1 MSYLRPNDCF
11 YCNAGQQLLRRQRQQ
26 QQQQETPS
34 SDNINGDSVTDNT
47 ISCFQIPDDTSSNI
61 LAFGWIDQQ
70 RRSKMCMVWKDVLAT
85 LLVQGEEETELLIQ
99 RRSVVDEAAAAAAGA
114 VSERLEVLHRI
125 PVRWLVDVDYIG
137 DHRFTLKVRNIAGE
151 FVFRTRDERSARS
164 WISALMSA
172 AWDTGK
178 LVGTA
183 GASSDDE
190 CTSVHAQMH
199 HLTIHDETDN
209 GSDPR
214 GHRDHHPQ
222 PPTWSQRQE
231 QQNAPQSSTSAQ
243 IPSNNVNLID
253 KEPLISPPWQQ
264 LRDPYDAAS
273 YLPQM
278 EQHSSHDKQF
288 MQQQKNDKLRRHQPI
303 PPPPPS
309 SAPLLPFTLT
319 NSEYSYEWDPQN
331 LHRFLSTRRE
341 MLRAIFSTPDTAAAA
356 SILSSGDESKNND
369 KNDHINDGNNSASG
383 GIEID
388 IGIGDIGFGCGVCH
402 STMNKSNV
410 KYSSTNSK
418 SGGSGT
424 KRGSKHST
432 INNTPFLFTSP
443 TRPSDSKQFED
454 GGSVVARSSINET
467 PPPPPPPPSLHDAD
481 VDAGEGGGAKTTMRQ
496 SQHSRSRSTTNHLPK
511 QLPLRRLQTEATNG
525 ATVTADAH
533 AFIPPKNG
541 RMGGASS
548 SSAIDIMDGMLPLPK
563 DYFSHA
569 IRYLLMD
576 TPLPLV
582 GSCPPPN
589 PASVSAPISIPHHSI
604 DNKNAALDIYGNGNS
619 SAINGEGNIKT
630 TIIQPRLPHK
640 IDSVGASETIYLI
653 PRYYLL
659 RWTHWARCT
668 ILNASVECWF
678 AAWDKFDVQMSAR
691 GDGRR
696 RFDSFS
702 KKKKGGGVG
711 GEGGEGQREK
721 RVYSLLPEGL
731 KALAAL
737 SIISD
742 QYQLFINTEQDYIAW
757 MTNLET
763 CWATWNE
770 RVREYHR
777 HSSQSTHEEEV
788 PKAFPQW
795 TFPVFCPP
803 GPVDSRIL
811 STRRNPLLM
820 HHHVALSMRGILSSY
835 NSGLSTDDDAD
846 EGNNDTNSDGGVVVL
861 SPAEDASESKLMSFI
876 DNALW
881 EPDDEYAIATHSTQ
895 SLAVVPVPTSF
906 YDMLRSVHG
915 VVCND
920 GDLSFAP
927 PLPFVNDRGRRVGGM
942 EQQNRMNGTNV
953 KGGDTSLPSCS
964 LLFHD
969 QWEEGIDGP
978 TQMINHLN
986 QGVFGGYHRY
996 YFTNDHHAKSDPS
1009 FRPIEFR
1016 RQVLPVPSAKEVDGD
1031 EGDEHSLSFANA
1043 GKKERVQSPYSTL
1056 MLEAIKSK
1064 KSYDAKEKKNRD
1076 GKSSVGSGSFER
1088 NYANDGVAGYV
1099 VELFPVNFKYI
1110 IVGNDANGDDSCP
1123 TSSSEDHAATTTATP
1138 EGNQSKSSKD
1148 NNAEKSTIHNP
1159 KHLHGIAL
1167 GSRSSSAFAVLR
1179 DMQRAATPYRAQACV
1194 RLWKKSVC
1202 HSATVAGDG
1211 YDLLDIN
1218 TIHAAPSVRSSCR
1231 VGDGGGGRD
1240 GSSREGSSPKS
1251 IQHLPKQ
1258 QQPQQLSLTLEQWL
1272 GLEPLSIQSINRQKR
1287 QYFSNNRSKEE
1298 EVVVEFLIEVRS
1310 SPASQWKREPLEFE
1324 NRLQVSTNRER
1335 KRQTTFSSVLVWF
1348 GIIPYHNQ
1356 TIFHSLVF
1364 SPYRLVI
1371 MLMLKT
1377 RHANGMRRLCAK

>member
-1 MSYLRPNDCF
+1 
-11 YCNAGQQLLRRQRQQ
+11 
-26 QQQQETPS
+26 
-34 SDNINGDSVTDNT
+34 
-47 ISCFQIPDDTSSNI
+47 
-61 LAFGWIDQQ
+61 
-70 RRSKMCMVWKDVLAT
+70 MCMVWKDVLAT

-99 RRSVVDEAAAAAAGA
+99 RRSVIGKAAAAAAGA

-125 PVRWLVDVDYIG
+125 PMRWLVDVDYFG
-137 DHRFTLKVRNIAGE
+137 DHRFTLKVRNIAEE

-178 LVGTA
+178 LVGTEVA
-183 GASSDDE
+183 GASSDGE

-199 HLTIHDETDN
+199 HLTIHDENDN

-222 PPTWSQRQE
+222 PSTNRPQSHTWSHRQQQ
-231 QQNAPQSSTSAQ
+231 QQNAPRSFMSAQ
-243 IPSNNVNLID
+243 IPSKDVNLID
-253 KEPLISPPWQQ
+253 KEPLMSAAWQHSS
-264 LRDPYDAAS
+264 DPYDATS

-278 EQHSSHDKQF
+278 EQHSHNDNRPQQF
-288 MQQQKNDKLRRHQPI
+288 MQQHPGQQHQQKNDKLRRQQPI
-303 PPPPPS
+303 PPPPP

-319 NSEYSYEWDPQN
+319 SSEYSYEWDPQN

-356 SILSSGDESKNND
+356 STLSSGDESKDNVKNN
-369 KNDHINDGNNSASG
+369 HLNDGNNSANG
-383 GIEID
+383 GIKID

-402 STMNKSNV
+402 STMNKSNI
-410 KYSSTNSK
+410 KNSSTNSK

-424 KRGSKHST
+424 KRGSKHNN
-432 INNTPFLFTSP
+432 INNTPFFFTSP
-443 TRPSDSKQFED
+443 TRPSDSKQFVED
-454 GGSVVARSSINET
+454 GGGVVARSSINET
-467 PPPPPPPPSLHDAD
+467 PPPPPPPPPSLHDAD
-481 VDAGEGGGAKTTMRQ
+481 VDAGGGATTTMRQ
-496 SQHSRSRSTTNHLPK
+496 SQHLRSGSTINHLPK
-511 QLPLRRLQTEATNG
+511 QLPLRRSQTEPTNG

-541 RMGGASS
+541 RIGGASS
-548 SSAIDIMDGMLPLPK
+548 SSSIDIMDGIPLPK
-563 DYFSHA
+563 DYFSYA

-582 GSCPPPN
+582 GSCPPPT
-589 PASVSAPISIPHHSI
+589 PSSVSAPISIPHHSI
-604 DNKNAALDIYGNGNS
+604 GNKTAALDNCGNGNF
-619 SAINGEGNIKT
+619 SAINGEGSIKT
-630 TIIQPRLPHK
+630 TIMQPHFPHK
-640 IDSVGASETIYLI
+640 IESVGASEIVYLI

-659 RWTHWARCT
+659 GWTHWARCT

-702 KKKKGGGVG
+702 KKKKGSGVG
-711 GEGGEGQREK
+711 GEGGEGQRVK
-721 RVYSLLPEGL
+721 RVYSLLPEAL
-731 KALAAL
+731 NALAAL

-742 QYQLFINTEQDYIAW
+742 QYQLFINTEQDFIAW
-757 MTNLET
+757 MTNLDT
-763 CWATWNE
+763 CWAIWNE

-777 HSSQSTHEEEV
+777 HSSQLTHEEEV

-846 EGNNDTNSDGGVVVL
+846 EGNNDTNSDSDGGVVVL
-861 SPAEDASESKLMSFI
+861 SPADDASESKLMSFI

-881 EPDDEYAIATHSTQ
+881 VPDDEYAIATHSTQ
-895 SLAVVPVPTSF
+895 KLAVVPVPTSF
-906 YDMLRSVHG
+906 YEMLRSVHG

-927 PLPFVNDRGRRVGGM
+927 PLPFVNDRGGRVGGM
-942 EQQNRMNGTNV
+942 EQQNRMNGTSV
-953 KGGDTSLPSCS
+953 KGGDSSLSSCS

-969 QWEEGIDGP
+969 QWEKGIDGP
-978 TQMINHLN
+978 TQMINHQN

-996 YFTNDHHAKSDPS
+996 YFTNDHHAKSDPL

-1016 RQVLPVPSAKEVDGD
+1016 RQLLPVSSAKEVDGD
-1031 EGDEHSLSFANA
+1031 EGDENSLSFANA
-1043 GKKERVQSPYSTL
+1043 AKKGRVHSPYSTL
-1056 MLEAIKSK
+1056 MQEAIKSK

-1076 GKSSVGSGSFER
+1076 GDSSVGFGSFER
-1088 NYANDGVAGYV
+1088 KDAKDGVAGYV
-1099 VELFPVNFKYI
+1099 VELFPVKFKYI
-1110 IVGNDANGDDSCP
+1110 IVGHDANGDDSCP

-1138 EGNQSKSSKD
+1138 EGNQNKSSKN

-1179 DMQRAATPYRAQACV
+1179 DMLRAATPYRAQACV

-1211 YDLLDIN
+1211 YDVLDIN
-1218 TIHAAPSVRSSCR
+1218 TIYAAPSVRSSCR
-1231 VGDGGGGRD
+1231 GGGGGGGKD
-1240 GSSREGSSPKS
+1240 GNLLKGSSPKS

-1272 GLEPLSIQSINRQKR
+1272 GLEPLSIQSIIRQKR

-1298 EVVVEFLIEVRS
+1298 EVVVEFMIEVRS

-1324 NRLQVSTNRER
+1324 NRLQVSTNIEI
-1335 KRQTTFSSVLVWF
+1335 KRQKTFSSVLVIVW
-1348 GIIPYHNQ
+1348 NQ
-1356 TIFHSLVF
+1356 TIYH
-1364 SPYRLVI
+1364 YQI
-1371 MLMLKT
+1371 I
-1377 RHANGMRRLCAK
+1377 